1 MRGNALNEASMSLIN
16 VVSVELPK
24 YEEAL
29 PQWKDALSACVG
41 RVSTSLKDQES
52 THCVPVGVRPFSGR
66 IECAALGDIILA
78 KLMATANHFQRS
90 LLTETPTLP
99 VPVLLFIQLSG
110 SNRFDQHG
118 RSSTLHPGDWCL
130 IDTLYPFD
138 SWSLGAGVEVLVLT
152 LGRPADADLL
162 GLLEQ
167 GVARRWDGR
176 TGMSRVLQCTVLETF
191 EQMNRLALSSRTN
204 LDRAITDMVWAALRE
219 QIETPAGL
227 GHQQR
232 QCARI
237 KRYIEAQLDDAEL
250 SVNSIAHACGM
261 SVRSI
266 HRAFASDPAGSV
278 SNYIWLRRLSHC
290 AATLRDPGQARRP
303 ITEVCFSWGFKS
315 TSHFSRLFKER
326 FGVPPREYRPPA

>member
-1 MRGNALNEASMSLIN
+1 MSRID
-16 VVSVELPK
+16 VVSVELQNRQ
-24 YEEAL
+24 ESV
-29 PQWKDALSACVG
+29 PQWTDALSTCVG
-41 RVSTSLKDQES
+41 RVSNSLKDQES
-52 THCVPVGVRPFSGR
+52 VRCVPVGEKPFTGR
-66 IECAALGDIILA
+66 IECGALGDMILA
-78 KLMATANHFQRS
+78 KLAATPNHFSRS
-90 LLTETPTLP
+90 LRAVTPALP

-118 RSSTLHPGDWCL
+118 RSSTLHPGDLCL

-138 SWSLGAGVEVLVLT
+138 SWSLGAGVEVLVST
-152 LGRPADADLL
+152 LSRPSDGDLL
-162 GLLEQ
+162 RLLEQ

-176 TGMSRVLQCTVLETF
+176 TGMSRVLQRTILETF
-191 EQMNRLALSSRTN
+191 EQMNRLVPSSRAN
-204 LDRAITDMVWAALRE
+204 LDRAVTGMVWAALRE
-219 QIETPAGL
+219 QLETPAAL

-237 KRYIEAQLDDAEL
+237 KRYIESQLDDPEL
-250 SVNSIAHACGM
+250 SVNSIADGCGM

-290 AATLRDPGQARRP
+290 AATLRDPGQAQRP

-326 FGVPPREYRPPA
+326 FGVPPREYRPTI

>member
-1 MRGNALNEASMSLIN
+1 
-16 VVSVELPK
+16 
-24 YEEAL
+24 
-29 PQWKDALSACVG
+29 
-41 RVSTSLKDQES
+41 
-52 THCVPVGVRPFSGR
+52 
-66 IECAALGDIILA
+66 
-78 KLMATANHFQRS
+78 
-90 LLTETPTLP
+90 
-99 VPVLLFIQLSG
+99 
-110 SNRFDQHG
+110 
-118 RSSTLHPGDWCL
+118 
-130 IDTLYPFD
+130 
-138 SWSLGAGVEVLVLT
+138 
-152 LGRPADADLL
+152 
-162 GLLEQ
+162 
-167 GVARRWDGR
+167 
-176 TGMSRVLQCTVLETF
+176 MSRVLQCTVLETF